1 MAAVAKSLSR
11 KSLAGNEFESDGAPE
26 IAIQDRRPD
35 EQVTPQ
41 QWIGFFAMV
50 FGIFMAILDIQIVA
64 SSMEQIQAG
73 LSATRDEIAWVQTAY
88 LIAEVVIIPL
98 SGWLGRALS
107 TRYLFVLS
115 CAGFTL
121 MSVCCAL
128 AWDLP
133 AMVVFRA
140 FQGLFGGAM
149 IPSVFAVIYTLFPPR
164 LQPTMT
170 IVVGLVV
177 TIAPT
182 AGPVLGGYLTES
194 VSWKALFLINVLPGL
209 LVTLATALFVRVD
222 EPDWG
227 LLRQIDFRGILY
239 IVVFLGSLQFV
250 LEEGVR
256 EEWFESPEIV
266 LFTLL
271 AIVAGGAMFY
281 HELTIEY
288 PIVELRAFR
297 NPNFAVGCLFSFIL
311 GIGLYTLIYLM
322 PVYLSSVKGLNSL
335 QIGQYVMVTG
345 LFQLLSAFV
354 AGPIAKKLD
363 SRLMLAL
370 GLFLYGA
377 GCWMNGDLTHE
388 AGYWEFFWPQ
398 ALRGFALM
406 FCFLPINSLALGTLP
421 PEEVKNASGLYNL
434 MRNLGG
440 AIGLAVANTR
450 IIQLTKEHYAVL
462 REAVTPG
469 SAQAQTLLGDLQA
482 RAAQMGLPDGERA
495 ALRHLYGLTMREAE
509 VMTLGDMFHALGLIL
524 FAALLLMPLVKRV
537 AAVSSEADGSH

>member
-1 MAAVAKSLSR
+1 MATVRVSTPESR
-11 KSLAGNEFESDGAPE
+11 VESEAPTQGGAPDKQLSP
-26 IAIQDRRPD
+26 A
-35 EQVTPQ
+35 
-41 QWIGFFAMV
+41 QWLGFIGMV

-64 SSMEQIQAG
+64 SSLEQIQAG
-73 LSATRDEIAWVQTAY
+73 LSATRDEITWVQTAY
-88 LIAEVVIIPL
+88 LVAEVVIIPL

-115 CAGFTL
+115 CGGFTL
-121 MSVCCAL
+121 MSLLCAL

-133 AMVVFRA
+133 SMVAFRA

-164 LQPTMT
+164 LQPAMV

-177 TIAPT
+177 TVAPT
-182 AGPVLGGYLTES
+182 AGPVLGGYLTEA
-194 VSWKALFLINVLPGL
+194 VSWKLLFLINIVPGF
-209 LVTLATALFVRVD
+209 LVCLSTWLFVRVD

-227 LLRQIDFRGILY
+227 LLKKIDFRGILY

-256 EEWFESPEIV
+256 EEWFESREIV
-266 LFTLL
+266 FFSLL
-271 AIVAGGAMFY
+271 ATVAGIAMLY
-281 HELTIEY
+281 RELTIEH
-288 PIVELRAFR
+288 PIVDLRAFR

-311 GIGLYTLIYLM
+311 GIGLYTIIYLM
-322 PVYLSSVKGLNSL
+322 PVYLASVKGLNSL

-345 LFQLLSAFV
+345 MFQFLSAFV
-354 AGPIAKKLD
+354 AGPLAKVLD

-370 GLFLYGA
+370 GLFLYGLGA
-377 GCWMNGDLTHE
+377 WMNGNLTHE

-406 FCFLPINSLALGTLP
+406 FAFLPINSLALGTLP

-440 AIGLAVANTR
+440 AIGLAVSNTLM
-450 IIQLTKEHYAVL
+450 IQLNKQHYAVL
-462 REAVTPG
+462 REVVTPG
-469 SAQAQTLLGDLQA
+469 SPEAQSFLAGLQERLTLSA
-482 RAAQMGLPDGERA
+482 TPDEELA
-495 ALRHLYGLTMREAE
+495 ALKELYGVVMREAE
-509 VMTLGDMFHALGLIL
+509 VLTLNTLFHTLSLTFFL
-524 FAALLLMPLVKRV
+524 ALLLMPLVKR
-537 AAVSSEADGSH
+537 ASAVSTESEGGH